1 MSSYFSDFI
10 SLLYPDIC
18 LACGNSMV
26 KGEEV
31 ICIHC
36 IMNLPKTNFHLDPI
50 NPIIKHF
57 WGKVPV
63 HAATAYYFFN
73 KGEKVQQLIHALKYQ
88 GKPEVGHKIGRMLG
102 ADLKSSI
109 LYNDVETIIPVPLH
123 SDKLRKRGYNQSEQ
137 LAIGL
142 ADAFNTSCANLLQRT
157 KYTETQTRKHR
168 FERFENVNK
177 VFEVNDPPA
186 LYNKHILLVDDVITT
201 GSTLAAC
208 AEELLKVS
216 GTKVSIAAMA
226 YAVK

>member
-1 MSSYFSDFI
+1 MFSFFGDFV

-18 LACGNSMV
+18 LACGHSMV

-31 ICIHC
+31 ICIRCMMH
-36 IMNLPKTNFHLDPI
+36 LPKTNFHLDPI

-63 HAATAYYFFN
+63 HAATAYYYFH
-73 KGEKVQQLIHALKYQ
+73 KGEKVQHLIHALKYQ

-102 ADLKSSI
+102 AELKASE
-109 LYNDVETIIPVPLH
+109 LYKDVETIIPVPLH
-123 SDKLRKRGYNQSEQ
+123 TDKLRKRGYNQSEQ
-137 LAIGL
+137 LAIGM
-142 ADAFNTSCANLLQRT
+142 AEAYKTSSVNLLHRT
-157 KYTETQTRKHR
+157 KHTETQTRKHR
-168 FERFENVNK
+168 FERYENVNK

-201 GSTLAAC
+201 GSTLVAC

-226 YAVK
+226 YAAR